1 MFSSQGFVSLP
12 LCFFPPPPPPPPL
25 RLRSRADIM
34 GLARISNAAVPV
46 YISQRLGNSSSLYVS
61 SRLRRAR
68 QTHSSFMAAGPSSS
82 SDTSV
87 PSFLSA
93 PRNLIIAGPHSHDLS
108 LHAVQKTNRSD
119 LRRGAREAERDKG
132 MGTVVG
138 GPDADLSKMG
148 ERDGGEGKAYYP
160 SSSALN
166 YLNANDVRGES
177 EEGRRGEERIG
188 EERRKMMMGR
198 KTLRG
203 NGKESTSVLAGEDKM
218 QQRGANLLLLW
229 ARLLCFM
236 YASSGEN
243 SCVGAASSVSLE
255 GEGELISVGEVE
267 QNAKRSASEL
277 RANPIHSLCSSSYAL
292 SKHKAT
298 VAPCHR

>member
-1 MFSSQGFVSLP
+1 PSLSFNSSSSFKHGRGAVTLDDSRADGRELARQHATNNERACKLKQTK
-12 LCFFPPPPPPPPL
+12 PPL
-25 RLRSRADIM
+25 RSSK
-34 GLARISNAAVPV
+34 GRIPPTCHPAPLMKHTPLDMAAGCIVGDLLPEK
-46 YISQRLGNSSSLYVS
+46 
-61 SRLRRAR
+61 RLRRGPAD
-68 QTHSSFMAAGPSSS
+68 HSSFMAAGPSSS

-166 YLNANDVRGES
+166 YLNANDVRGRER
-177 EEGRRGEERIG
+177 GGEERIG
-188 EERRKMMMGR
+188 EEENDDGEEDAE
-198 KTLRG
+198 
-203 NGKESTSVLAGEDKM
+203 GK
-218 QQRGANLLLLW
+218 W
-229 ARLLCFM
+229 
-236 YASSGEN
+236 
-243 SCVGAASSVSLE
+243 E
-255 GEGELISVGEVE
+255 GEHERVGRRGQDAAEGG
-267 QNAKRSASEL
+267 
-277 RANPIHSLCSSSYAL
+277 
-292 SKHKAT
+292 
-298 VAPCHR
+298 